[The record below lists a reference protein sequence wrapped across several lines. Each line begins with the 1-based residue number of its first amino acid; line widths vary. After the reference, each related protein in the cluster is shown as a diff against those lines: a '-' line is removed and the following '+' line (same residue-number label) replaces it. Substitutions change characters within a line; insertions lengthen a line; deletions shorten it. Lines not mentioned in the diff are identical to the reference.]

1 MVSSTERRRIST
13 GIPNADRVLNGGLL
27 PESATLVR
35 GAPGAGKTIFGLH
48 YLTAER
54 EQGTTN
60 LYINLGEPTAY
71 LRETAERFGFDT
83 DGIEFL
89 DLSPSGEEFHGD
101 SSYDLFHADEVEQS
115 PVNESIREAVE
126 TIRPDRVLIDPV
138 TELRHLASDER
149 QFRTQVL
156 GLIDFLKD
164 HGATV
169 VLTSQA
175 AASIPDDDLQFLVD
189 AVISLD
195 VRAERRVI
203 DVPKFRGSSARRGP
217 HTVAISDDG
226 MQVWPKL
233 EPDRH
238 YRDGS
243 LETLS
248 SGVPELDTLFGGG
261 VTSGTVTFLSGPTGV
276 GKTTTVLQFLTEAAK
291 DGTRSVLYSFE
302 EGRRTMIERS
312 NSIGIPLQRMIE
324 DGQVVI
330 EEIGTDELTIDEFT
344 SRVRTQVEDG
354 GVEIVAIDGVTG
366 YERAFRGLGDDDP
379 AQHLVK
385 IGRYLRNMNVT
396 ALITNEVHQITG
408 DFRATEQNVSHL
420 ADDIIV
426 LRHVEYKGELRK
438 VIGVLKMR
446 TSDFETTLRTL
457 RITED
462 GISVGEPLSELRGIL
477 TGTPDWDDDG

>member
-1 MVSSTERRRIST
+1 MNSPTERRRVST

-54 EQGTTN
+54 DRGTTN
-60 LYINLGEPTAY
+60 LYINLGEPTKY
-71 LRETAERFGFDT
+71 LRETAARFGFDT
-83 DGIEFL
+83 DDIEFL
-89 DLSPSGEEFHGD
+89 DLSPSGNEFHGD
-101 SSYDLFHADEVEQS
+101 SSYDLFHSDEVEQS
-115 PVNESIREAVE
+115 PVNESIRETVE
-126 TIRPDRVLIDPV
+126 TVQPDRVLIDPV

-149 QFRTQVL
+149 GFRTQVL

-164 HGATV
+164 HEATV

-175 AASIPDDDLQFLVD
+175 ASSIPDDDLQFLVD

-195 VRAERRVI
+195 VRAERRII
-203 DVPKFRGSSARRGP
+203 DVPKFRGSAARRGP
-217 HTVAISDDG
+217 HTVTISDDG
-226 MQVWPKL
+226 MQVWPTL
-233 EPDRH
+233 EPTRH
-238 YRDGS
+238 YRDGT

-248 SGVPELDTLFGGG
+248 SGVPELDTLLGGG
-261 VTSGTVTFLSGPTGV
+261 ITSGTVTFLSGPTGV
-276 GKTTTVLQFLTEAAK
+276 GKTTTSLQFITEAARN
-291 DGTRSVLYSFE
+291 DVQSVLYSFE
-302 EGRRTMIERS
+302 ESRRTMIDRS
-312 NSIGIPLQRMIE
+312 ESIGIPLRRMID
-324 DGQVVI
+324 DGDVVI
-330 EEIGTDELTIDEFT
+330 EEIGTDEITIDEFT
-344 SRVRTQVEDG
+344 HRVRSRVEEE

-366 YERAFRGLGDDDP
+366 YERAFRGLGDDEP
-379 AQHLVK
+379 AHHLVK

-396 ALITNEVHQITG
+396 GLITNEVHHITG

-457 RITED
+457 RITGD
-462 GISVGEPLSELRGIL
+462 GISVGEPLSDLRGIL
-477 TGTPDWDDDG
+477 TGTPDWNDDG